1 MIYIALNENNI
12 LIRNM
17 IRAFNYAFNIVH
29 TYKVCNKIL
38 CKDRSVIL
46 FLYFTLLCKNYIL
59 LYLHFTTWRIVV
71 NIFPRIILPLHLNLI
86 YFH

>member
-1 MIYIALNENNI
+1 MIYIALKENNI

-17 IRAFNYAFNIVH
+17 IHGAFNYAFNIVH

-46 FLYFTLLCKNYIL
+46 FLYFILLYKNYIL
-59 LYLHFTTWRIVV
+59 LYLHFTT
-71 NIFPRIILPLHLNLI
+71 
-86 YFH
+86 